1 MPFSSDHHHLSSKP
15 SVFSSLHYMWFFT
28 PSLELNLPL
37 AAHNLMFRLSLPIYT
52 PPKPLDQL
60 RLKEQLLIISMSL
73 SHQQVILL
81 CFTYSMAFLPQVP
94 HMCSPCSSSYY
105 SWLYGVNKSHS
116 LTSIAKHCSTHQ
128 FLATCLIVLAIKILL
143 LIIIFLHLHI
153 LWTTPNTFTNLPI
166 INCSKLCNYKLTTF
180 FIFSS

>member
-1 MPFSSDHHHLSSKP
+1 
-15 SVFSSLHYMWFFT
+15 
-28 PSLELNLPL
+28 
-37 AAHNLMFRLSLPIYT
+37 MFRLSLPIYT

-128 FLATCLIVLAIKILL
+128 FLATCLIVLVIKILL

-166 INCSKLCNYKLTTF
+166 INCSKLCNDKLTIF